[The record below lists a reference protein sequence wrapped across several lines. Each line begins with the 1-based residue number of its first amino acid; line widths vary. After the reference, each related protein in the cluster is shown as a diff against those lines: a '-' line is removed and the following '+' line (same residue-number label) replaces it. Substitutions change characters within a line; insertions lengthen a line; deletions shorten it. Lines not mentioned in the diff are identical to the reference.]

1 MENNTKNEDI
11 SLPKQKKKKSGGFES
26 MNLKPPIF
34 KAIKAKGFNLPTPIQ
49 RKVIPLALE
58 GRDLV
63 ACSRTGS
70 GKTAAFLI
78 PLLNKLEKHSSIVGV
93 RALIISPT
101 RELALQVI
109 IIQFLSII
117 LKLISRPL

>member
-26 MNLKPPIF
+26 MNLKAPIF

-109 IIQFLSII
+109 IIRFLYSN
-117 LKLISRPL
+117 